1 MTDVAIQDVPV
12 GGLDSVTFTA
22 AAASQT
28 VPAASGTRAFGG
40 WESETLIALLR
51 NTNAATRDV
60 TIGAESVTV
69 PATTGVSV
77 LPVPNPG
84 VNGAA
89 QAITYS
95 ATANL
100 EIALLRMGK

>member
-1 MTDVAIQDVPV
+1 MADVAIQEVPA

-28 VPAASGTRAFGG
+28 VPANSGTRSKGG
-40 WESETLIALLR
+40 WELSSVFAILR

-77 LPVPNPG
+77 LPVPDPG

-100 EIALLRMGK
+100 EIALIRIGA

>member
-1 MTDVAIQDVPV
+1 MADIAIQEVPV
-12 GGLDSVTFTA
+12 GGLDSITFTA

-28 VPAASGTRAFGG
+28 VPANSGTRSKGG
-40 WESETLIALLR
+40 WEMSTLVALLR

-69 PATTGVSV
+69 PVTTGVSM
-77 LPVPNPG
+77 LPVPDPG
-84 VNGAA
+84 INGAA

-100 EIALLRMGK
+100 EIALLRIGA